1 MGNLEKRY
9 SSIISKEENDLVDA
23 VELELIRMVE
33 SGEFKTAEFP
43 LRHIFTEGLYAREI
57 TMYAESRL
65 TSKIHLTDHQFIV
78 SKGRVL
84 VYNGGEEI
92 EIVAPYHGI
101 TKAGTRRVLYVL
113 EDTIWTT
120 FHANPNNETVEQI
133 ENRILE
139 KYQNKLLNK

>member
-1 MGNLEKRY
+1 M
-9 SSIISKEENDLVDA
+9 A
-23 VELELIRMVE
+23 E
-33 SGEFKTAEFP
+33 SGEFKKGDFP
-43 LRHIFTEGLYAREI
+43 LKHIFTDGLYAREI

-65 TSKIHLTDHQFIV
+65 TSMIHLTDHQFIV

-101 TKAGTRRVLYVL
+101 TKAGTRRVLYAI

-133 ENRILE
+133 QDRIIE
-139 KYQNKLLNK
+139 KYENKLLNK